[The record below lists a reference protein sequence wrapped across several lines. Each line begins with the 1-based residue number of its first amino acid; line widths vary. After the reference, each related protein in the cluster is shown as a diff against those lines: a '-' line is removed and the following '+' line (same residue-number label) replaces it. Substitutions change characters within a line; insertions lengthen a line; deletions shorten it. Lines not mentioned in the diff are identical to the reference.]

1 MLTCHFCAS
10 LLFLHSLHN
19 CFHFILNLHLSQS
32 VATRFLLEKEKIQR
46 QFKLFREA
54 KEVEVITIL
63 KEKQTLLNQLR
74 RHIGNEGSIQDF
86 LTESVD
92 LRHAQSIN
100 EWLMDGHSGSD
111 SYQQDEGGKWK
122 QHSLMNDDHRARKGK
137 ARPTQQLFW

>member
-1 MLTCHFCAS
+1 MLFVII
-10 LLFLHSLHN
+10 LLTRNFLCIFLHQYYFLPS
-19 CFHFILNLHLSQS
+19 FHSP
-32 VATRFLLEKEKIQR
+32 EKEKIQR

-63 KEKQTLLNQLR
+63 KEKQSLLNQLR

-111 SYQQDEGGKWK
+111 SYQQQEDGGKWK
-122 QHSLMNDDHRARKGK
+122 HSLLNDDHRARKGINNK
-137 ARPTQQLFW
+137 